1 MFAKA
6 DVILPNYTVT
16 NQNYVAF
23 FFVFLPICGIFH
35 GVLHHCDGKRKHASP
50 KTTIYITS
58 IGQVTLC
65 TKKICARGLGFE
77 PGISHNDPVM
87 RCRIVVK

>member
-6 DVILPNYTVT
+6 VVILPNYAVT

-58 IGQVTLC
+58 